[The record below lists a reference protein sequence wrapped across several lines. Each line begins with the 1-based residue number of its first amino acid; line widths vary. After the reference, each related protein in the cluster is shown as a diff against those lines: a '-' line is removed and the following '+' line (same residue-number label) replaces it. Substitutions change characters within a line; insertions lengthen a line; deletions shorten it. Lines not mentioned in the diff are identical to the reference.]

1 MDLQAVQQTAEQ
13 IPIPNPVPHLLA
25 GGGIVATILGILPQL
40 VGVVAAV
47 VAMCYYSICMWE
59 SRTVQHWYNNRKL
72 VQKAKRVARIRAE
85 QKVLLAELEALEVVR
100 EARALAVEKVEAAK
114 AEAAKMV
121 VKQDAQAIIDPHDIP
136 TNGHTP
142 H

>member
-1 MDLQAVQQTAEQ
+1 MDLQAVQQQVEQ
-13 IPIPNPVPHLLA
+13 FPIPNPVPHILA
-25 GGGIVATILGILPQL
+25 SGGIVATILGVLPQII
-40 VGVVAAV
+40 GVFAAV

-100 EARALAVEKVEAAK
+100 EARAVAAEKVEAAK
-114 AEAAKMV
+114 AEAAKLV
-121 VKQDAQAIIDPHDIP
+121 VERDAAAAIDPHNIP
-136 TNGHTP
+136 TDDKTP